1 MFMNNPSSLEIGGR
15 VYFERFLDD
24 KKKDILLMHEMV
36 ITILKLKN
44 IQILMIADLM
54 KRVKNL

>member
-1 MFMNNPSSLEIGGR
+1 MFINNPSSLEIGGR

-24 KKKDILLMHEMV
+24 KKKGYLLMHEMV

-54 KRVKNL
+54 KR